1 MRNVLFSVS
10 KGINYDIIRKNK
22 WVKNMFMKKKEDGL
36 DYKKVNEGIR
46 VGVTLLKITLFLTI
60 VLLTYVSLKLIVEL
74 KVFPILGK
82 LLKIIS
88 PFFIGIVIAWL
99 FDPVVKSLE
108 KRKVS
113 RPLGVVFVYVLFI
126 AFIALLLYIMIPM
139 VGNQLND
146 LITSAPAFF
155 NEVKDWAD
163 GIFDGLSKSTG
174 NDFIDIQEKFYESIN
189 KIGNSFTVGLPAQ
202 LMGIISSILQGG
214 LNFLIGL
221 LIGFYMLFDF
231 GNVKGH
237 LFSLVPKK
245 YREDT
250 IDLVE
255 QLNNNLRSYVAGTLR
270 IMFILF
276 AFQSVALGIAG
287 LKAPMVFGLFC
298 AVTNVIPYVGPY
310 IGGIPAVLVGFSMD
324 PMTGICSLIAV
335 VVAQVLESYFLQP
348 LVMGKTMKLHPV
360 TIMIGL
366 LVFGSFFGIVGMILA
381 TPVISII
388 KTIAIFFDEKFSLKE
403 RITS

>member
-1 MRNVLFSVS
+1 
-10 KGINYDIIRKNK
+10 
-22 WVKNMFMKKKEDGL
+22 MFTKKKDNEL
-36 DYKKVNEGIR
+36 DYKKLNEGIR
-46 VGVTLLKITLFLTI
+46 IGVTLLKITLFLAI
-60 VLLTYVSLKLIVEL
+60 VLLTYVSLKLVVDL
-74 KVFPILGK
+74 KIFPVIGK
-82 LLKIIS
+82 ILKIIS

-99 FDPVVKSLE
+99 FDPIVKSLE

-113 RPLGVVFVYVLFI
+113 RPLGVVFVYIVFI

-155 NEVKDWAD
+155 NEMKDWVD
-163 GIFDGLSKSTG
+163 GVFDSLSKSTG
-174 NDFIDIQEKFYESIN
+174 NDFLDIQEKFYESIN

-202 LMGIISSILQGG
+202 LMAILSSILQGG

-221 LIGFYMLFDF
+221 LVGFYMLFDF

-237 LFSLVPKK
+237 LFSMIPKK

-250 IDLVE
+250 TDLVE
-255 QLNNNLRSYVAGTLR
+255 QLNSNLRSYVAGTLR

-276 AFQSVALGIAG
+276 AFQSIALGIAG

-298 AVTNVIPYVGPY
+298 AVTNVIPYIGPY
-310 IGGIPAVLVGFSMD
+310 IGGVPAVLVGFSMD

-335 VVAQVLESYFLQP
+335 VIAQVLESYFLQP

-366 LVFGSFFGIVGMILA
+366 LVFGSFFGIIGMIIA
-381 TPVISII
+381 TPVISIM
-388 KTIAIFFDEKFSLKE
+388 KTIVLFFDEKFSLKE
-403 RITS
+403 KITN